1 MNYYENENN
10 ENYHPEIFLTF
21 NPNDYNQI
29 IGKYCITNED
39 NLKLEECHKINL
51 QMSYTYIIKSDSEIN
66 KGKGIYK
73 ILIEGIF
80 LYGTFEIYNIKNIRI
95 LNINESYF
103 FPYIDNY
110 TSSNFLIF
118 NISNI
123 EKNIF
128 INILNENENNNCSSL
143 FLYENN
149 FDLRIC
155 NESIYD
161 KLKYYELIKGKNYTI
176 KFKPLENNRL
186 VINFMENI
194 INEIS
199 EKELTYLSLDNS
211 YFFFIINIEKYKNE
225 EFGFFINYQ
234 NRFDIQGIFLNETIN
249 KNIIPN
255 KIKTDKIFFET
266 QKKSFSYFKK

>member
-1 MNYYENENN
+1 MFNLLFLFIPLISSFEIYKKIKSFEKIILENNKYEFEYENDYENENN

-149 FDLRIC
+149 FDLRIW
-155 NESIYD
+155 NESNYD
-161 KLKYYELIKGKNYTI
+161 KPKYYELIKGKNYTI

-211 YFFFIINIEKYKNE
+211 
-225 EFGFFINYQ
+225 
-234 NRFDIQGIFLNETIN
+234 
-249 KNIIPN
+249 
-255 KIKTDKIFFET
+255 
-266 QKKSFSYFKK
+266 